1 MVLDINSI
9 LSHCTLLEVLH
20 VEAVGYNNVI
30 QIPGLWRPITTTTD
44 KDASPA
50 HCTPGTL
57 RSFVLG
63 RAIFEQS
70 NLEDM
75 LEHTPHL
82 EVLHLIHL
90 IKGDDQ
96 YDEAG
101 LATCDY
107 DWRRL
112 VRLLTTLP
120 LSSTL
125 RSFHFSLL
133 KDTATAGETAEMYA
147 ALIDDLPNLIDW
159 TVSGNDLVTSAPLI
173 LNRNLHSH
181 LDVISSLKI
190 HWTSSREPYSDGVH
204 PSLQPPP
211 SSIRADKTNWWA
223 TIKVVHQYLC
233 RSPNVQEFKL
243 MNGYYLLIHM
253 DIYDR
258 RKYNYSDQSAFRWDK
273 IAGVNIDLV
282 PGNLIW
288 ACRNLQSLDLDLRC
302 FKTGEVMYD
311 VQLRVLNGY
320 VARVCPRL
328 RHLSIHIP
336 PPCTE
341 GGIPQRSALQLRLE
355 SGLCLLARLECL
367 ERLHYNLNTSECDLW
382 DLNWMIPSG
391 QSEKFKA
398 KRWEKMARWCT
409 WREEEKRLET
419 GRDHRLDQRDT
430 GKGLSTVQEQLKNLG
445 LILDVMEMV
454 KEMDREGFRC
464 LPVLSRLCIGSEFEQ
479 TPAEEIRRIFAP
491 NNHKDGRPG
500 RNPQKKILE
509 SGESR
514 LSKITGTTGTNAQVA
529 PSPAVIQA
537 REQLLKKEQ
546 EEERLKAMKAAVE
559 VGTVPTIISAGDT
572 DESSE
577 PAKNLS
583 APTSPR
589 ISRQP
594 SVSSTTAPAPT
605 ASSTTGSGAQTATTA
620 KATPTVEDANDA
632 DPDDSLGA
640 PPTHTANASTSSPFA
655 TMGAGGQPN
664 PFMMNDPFFS
674 SPQQQQALTRMMM
687 QEEAGSNNVAA
698 RQQQAGFGA
707 GGAPP
712 GFTVITPQV
721 DLTARWWKLLHF
733 VLSVLF
739 GVGVVYA
746 EYRRQGDLGRFDAL
760 ATDKPMPYGV
770 YQVAPMPVFWYFVTM
785 ELILQSTRMVLHG
798 VTASPSSTLGTIAG
812 FLPPPFS
819 DMIRIFMR
827 YRLIWSSMVNDLSV
841 IVFIIGV
848 TIMFTHMF
856 S

>member
-1 MVLDINSI
+1 MRLSLRKNSRNHQLIPTTNTSPKQQRQPATRPSPLDIPEILERIFFFIIDEQTLLHTVLLVCRQWFHMNQSRILRQVSWDHRVSDDRYLYKIPGAGRLLWQCGWFVDDQVRWNKMIERLKVAHRQYLVRCQEDEKDNTGGLRTAQERLRMYQDKVMWRRTRDPLYFSPLRELGLHGAIQTSTRVAGLLPLVPALTHLRIRTSSAMVLDINSI

-30 QIPGLWRPITTTTD
+30 QIPGLWRPITTTAD

-50 HCTPGTL
+50 HRTPGTL

-120 LSSTL
+120 LTSTL

-133 KDTATAGETAEMYA
+133 KDTATAAETAEMYA

-173 LNRNLHSH
+173 LNRNLHS
-181 LDVISSLKI
+181 LPDVISSLKI
-190 HWTSSREPYSDGVH
+190 HWTSSREPYSDFQYGVH
-204 PSLQPPP
+204 PSLQPPR

-243 MNGYYLLIHM
+243 MNGYYLLFHM

-273 IAGVNIDLV
+273 IAEVNIDLV
-282 PGNLIW
+282 PGNPIW

-302 FKTGEVMYD
+302 FKTGEVVYD

-328 RHLSIHIP
+328 RHLSIYIP

-491 NNHKDGRPG
+491 KW
-500 RNPQKKILE
+500 
-509 SGESR
+509 
-514 LSKITGTTGTNAQVA
+514 
-529 PSPAVIQA
+529 
-537 REQLLKKEQ
+537 
-546 EEERLKAMKAAVE
+546 
-559 VGTVPTIISAGDT
+559 
-572 DESSE
+572 
-577 PAKNLS
+577 
-583 APTSPR
+583 
-589 ISRQP
+589 
-594 SVSSTTAPAPT
+594 
-605 ASSTTGSGAQTATTA
+605 
-620 KATPTVEDANDA
+620 
-632 DPDDSLGA
+632 
-640 PPTHTANASTSSPFA
+640 
-655 TMGAGGQPN
+655 
-664 PFMMNDPFFS
+664 
-674 SPQQQQALTRMMM
+674 ALFR
-687 QEEAGSNNVAA
+687 
-698 RQQQAGFGA
+698 
-707 GGAPP
+707 
-712 GFTVITPQV
+712 
-721 DLTARWWKLLHF
+721 
-733 VLSVLF
+733 
-739 GVGVVYA
+739 
-746 EYRRQGDLGRFDAL
+746 
-760 ATDKPMPYGV
+760 
-770 YQVAPMPVFWYFVTM
+770 
-785 ELILQSTRMVLHG
+785 
-798 VTASPSSTLGTIAG
+798 
-812 FLPPPFS
+812 
-819 DMIRIFMR
+819 
-827 YRLIWSSMVNDLSV
+827 
-841 IVFIIGV
+841 
-848 TIMFTHMF
+848 
-856 S
+856 